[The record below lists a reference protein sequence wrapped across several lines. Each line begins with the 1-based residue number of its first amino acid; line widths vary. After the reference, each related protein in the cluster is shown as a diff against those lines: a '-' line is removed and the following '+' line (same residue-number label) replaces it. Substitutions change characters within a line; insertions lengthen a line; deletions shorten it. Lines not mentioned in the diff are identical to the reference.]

1 MIELFIG
8 GYWPWSVNESC
19 GVVRLFFFCCF
30 DGIRV
35 NRIDFMA
42 ALFDWSPTWVNH
54 VIGSSFRLDSNRH
67 EACGLLQS
75 IPGILRDASGFSRFL
90 GFFFFGDSSQFFGIL
105 KDFWGFFRILQDSSQ
120 FFGILKDFWG
130 FFRILQD
137 SLGFSRFLGEFF
149 LDSSQFFG
157 ILKDA

>member
-1 MIELFIG
+1 
-8 GYWPWSVNESC
+8 
-19 GVVRLFFFCCF
+19 
-30 DGIRV
+30 
-35 NRIDFMA
+35 
-42 ALFDWSPTWVNH
+42 VNH

-90 GFFFFGDSSQFFGIL
+90 GFFFLEILHNSLEFLRIFEDSS
-105 KDFWGFFRILQDSSQ
+105 GFFRILHNSLGFLRIFEDSS
-120 FFGILKDFWG
+120 G